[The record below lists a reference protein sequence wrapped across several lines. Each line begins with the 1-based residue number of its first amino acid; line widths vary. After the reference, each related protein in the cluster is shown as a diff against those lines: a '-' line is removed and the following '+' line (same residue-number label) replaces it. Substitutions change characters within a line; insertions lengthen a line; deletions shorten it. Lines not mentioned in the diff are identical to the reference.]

1 LKHFENELQGADFEG
16 SRKSKDERLAIV
28 NKTLLEE
35 NIQLKDYL
43 TKVEDEMKNVKQ
55 AYFECFY
62 NYKAKIQE
70 LKYKLQEDDIEKSY
84 FSTLITSLFKICN
97 QIPELAPLFKEKAEK
112 SKLWH
117 KIKLRKLQVHSTG
130 TDVFEKAEILEKDE
144 AEFDSEGCEDHS
156 KLEEEID
163 IYYKRDENFTFSKDR
178 NSEIFSFANGRESE
192 FCSPFPERRKQES
205 LLFQIQETKEV
216 PKLQSKTNAKAEGKT
231 ESFDNTTME
240 NLLTESVE
248 LECSLRTTRKTD
260 GLNQISEDNHSMHN
274 TILTNEGDPDGDGDG
289 GRDGGENIMERKQD
303 HRTSGN
309 PFQLRKTFSSSH
321 HSSHQNLH
329 SSSHSL
335 REHCDLDV
343 SSDGENICETE
354 DGLNLI
360 NQSLNIANFFNPF
373 FNQQLLPP
381 LSASSQKVC
390 GLFNLGLCVFF

>member
-1 LKHFENELQGADFEG
+1 MLSQRNEEQFFSNKETKISESDKKISVKSHKNKALSFESEENNISPEEAPFKPCFSNTTRRNKNSNIFYQYQQTLNEENSPDIHYPANIHLKHFENELQGADFEG

-70 LKYKLQEDDIEKSY
+70 LKFKLQEDDIEKTY

-97 QIPELAPLFKEKAEK
+97 QIPELGPLFKEKAEK

-144 AEFDSEGCEDHS
+144 AGFDSEGCEDHS

-205 LLFQIQETKEV
+205 LLFEIQETKEV

-231 ESFDNTTME
+231 EGKAE
-240 NLLTESVE
+240 
-248 LECSLRTTRKTD
+248 
-260 GLNQISEDNHSMHN
+260 
-274 TILTNEGDPDGDGDG
+274 
-289 GRDGGENIMERKQD
+289 
-303 HRTSGN
+303 
-309 PFQLRKTFSSSH
+309 
-321 HSSHQNLH
+321 
-329 SSSHSL
+329 
-335 REHCDLDV
+335 
-343 SSDGENICETE
+343 
-354 DGLNLI
+354 
-360 NQSLNIANFFNPF
+360 
-373 FNQQLLPP
+373 
-381 LSASSQKVC
+381 
-390 GLFNLGLCVFF
+390 